1 MSHRN
6 PVRATDRHA
15 FDTVIDARSPA
26 EFAIDHIPGALNC
39 PVLDDDERSIVG
51 TLYKQQ
57 GAFEARRVG
66 GAMVAANLAKHLRGP
81 LADRPAGQGVL
92 VLADV
97 FGATPCNV
105 AQRLSDGAQVRLL
118 AGANLPML
126 LRAVGYRHEPLESV
140 AQKALAGGTQGI
152 MPVAAAAPQN
162 QTRRAPNDQ
171 ERDHHQQ

>member
-1 MSHRN
+1 MTTRILLIAHAPLAHALRECALHVLADSAMEVLTLDVL
-6 PVRATDRHA
+6 PEAAPEATLA
-15 FDTVIDARSPA
+15 AA
-26 EFAIDHIPGALNC
+26 QQM
-39 PVLDDDERSIVG
+39 
-51 TLYKQQ
+51 LYP
-57 GAFEARRVG
+57 E
-66 GAMVAANLAKHLRGP
+66 
-81 LADRPAGQGVL
+81 ADRPTL
-92 VLADV
+92 VLTDV

-105 AQRLSDGAQVRLL
+105 AQRLVDGAQVRLL

>member
-1 MSHRN
+1 MNTILLITHAPLASAL
-6 PVRATDRHA
+6 RAAALHVFPDA
-15 FDTVIDARSPA
+15 GADILALDVQPADTP
-26 EFAIDHIPGALNC
+26 EQTLAIA
-39 PVLDDDERSIVG
+39 
-51 TLYKQQ
+51 Q
-57 GAFEARRVG
+57 G
-66 GAMVAANLAKHLRGP
+66 L